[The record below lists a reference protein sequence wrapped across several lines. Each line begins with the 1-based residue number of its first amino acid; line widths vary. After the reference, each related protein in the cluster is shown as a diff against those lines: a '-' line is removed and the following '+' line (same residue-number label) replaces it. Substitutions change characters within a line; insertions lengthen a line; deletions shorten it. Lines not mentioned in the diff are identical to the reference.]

1 MRVEDQPTIPEIPVF
16 GSTSQILDLFSGAL
30 VQLLNA
36 HQFDAVEREL
46 FSSLEHDN
54 VSLHCFDASIMGPD
68 LRNGANHA
76 NERRGYP
83 R

>member
-1 MRVEDQPTIPEIPVF
+1 VF
-16 GSTSQILDLFSGAL
+16 GSTSQIPNLWLAEGISGAL
-30 VQLLNA
+30 VQLLKA
-36 HQFDAVEREL
+36 HQFDAVEREP